1 MNIKVHM
8 LTGLQHTPEKIKYKC
23 VECESIV
30 FAKSYRWII
39 VHNKLCEKCY
49 DRKDRLALLR
59 KFRRMRYVKNVKL
72 LKSKGAEQNA
82 G

>member
-49 DRKDRLALLR
+49 ERKDRLALLR
-59 KFRRMRYVKNVKL
+59 KARRIRHAQYVKLIKN
-72 LKSKGAEQNA
+72 KGAEQNA